1 MGVVVRISDNK
12 FRIYLKGASEILT
25 KKCTR
30 HVVVSKDAQKNS
42 AGNGEVETEEIDAI
56 ATDNISRT
64 IIFYANQT
72 LRTIALC
79 YRDFESWP
87 PVGTKF
93 ESEGEVSNFIY
104 AIDCC

>member
-1 MGVVVRISDNK
+1 M
-12 FRIYLKGASEILT
+12 YLKGASEILT

-30 HVVVSKDAQKNS
+30 HVVVGKTVTGSGHDE
-42 AGNGEVETEEIDAI
+42 EVETERIDELAS
-56 ATDNISRT
+56 DNITRT

-87 PVGTKF
+87 PLDINA
-93 ESEGEVSNFIY
+93 EADEVSCLDLDLDLAVVDLGRSLLAGGI
-104 AIDCC
+104 